1 MNHIALKQLPP
12 TLKDA
17 VMLQSVALCQQI
29 DEKQKQ
35 ANKAIMELTQ
45 VKETY
50 NSFCKKYNL
59 KLSCDVEHDMV
70 IEAIC
75 DLFTISREK
84 LLAKNRKKEIVAI
97 RQSLTYVLHYMYGG
111 KTSLKVIGE
120 WMGGKD
126 HSTVIHSKECVKNAV
141 NSPLSN
147 PVLLETHEKIK
158 EFLRNE
164 FFVVING

>member
-12 TLKDA
+12 NLKDA
-17 VMLQSVALCQQI
+17 VMLQSIALCQQI

-50 NSFCKKYNL
+50 NAFCKKYNL

-75 DLFTISREK
+75 DLFTITREK
-84 LLAKNRKKEIVAI
+84 LLSKNRKKEIVAI
-97 RQSLTYVLHYMYGG
+97 RQSLTYVLHCMYGG

-126 HSTVIHSKECVKNAV
+126 HSTVIHSKEFVKNAV

-164 FFVVING
+164 FFVVID